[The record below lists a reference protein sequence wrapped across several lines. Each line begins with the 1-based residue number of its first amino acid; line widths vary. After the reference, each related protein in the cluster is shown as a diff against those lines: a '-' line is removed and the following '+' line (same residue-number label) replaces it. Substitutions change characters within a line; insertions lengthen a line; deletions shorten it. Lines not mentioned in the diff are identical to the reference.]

1 MKALAN
7 LSPIASPVLG
17 KLKHFKSQSD
27 ISTKNSIQPPTTTNY
42 VDLHMH
48 SAVISG
54 TIFFFY

>member
-1 MKALAN
+1 
-7 LSPIASPVLG
+7 LG

-54 TIFFFY
+54 TIFFFLLI